1 MYDGDKAVLTM
12 VQYLKEDKEKDEN
25 IYEATVIEYQK
36 EMEQVHLILRS
47 GSLSDISLDAVYE
60 CRIRTITC
68 ETVCTGMIKERYEN
82 RAGMILVL
90 QVTNGFYEIKLGGII
105 MKLEPLADRVVLKQL
120 VAEETTKSGIVLPG
134 QSKEKPQQAEV
145 VAVGP
150 GGVVDGKEVTMNVSV
165 GDKVIYS
172 KYAGTEVELDDEEYI
187 IVKQNDILAVI
198 R

>member
-12 VQYLKEDKEKDEN
+12 VQYLKEDKEK
-25 IYEATVIEYQK
+25 EYQK

-90 QVTNGFYEIKLGGII
+90 QVTNGFYEIN
-105 MKLEPLADRVVLKQL
+105 LK
-120 VAEETTKSGIVLPG
+120 
-134 QSKEKPQQAEV
+134 
-145 VAVGP
+145 
-150 GGVVDGKEVTMNVSV
+150 
-165 GDKVIYS
+165 
-172 KYAGTEVELDDEEYI
+172 
-187 IVKQNDILAVI
+187 
-198 R
+198 

>member
-12 VQYLKEDKEKDEN
+12 VQYLKEDKEKDE
-25 IYEATVIEYQK
+25 K

-90 QVTNGFYEIKLGGII
+90 QVTNGFYEIN
-105 MKLEPLADRVVLKQL
+105 LK
-120 VAEETTKSGIVLPG
+120 
-134 QSKEKPQQAEV
+134 
-145 VAVGP
+145 
-150 GGVVDGKEVTMNVSV
+150 
-165 GDKVIYS
+165 
-172 KYAGTEVELDDEEYI
+172 
-187 IVKQNDILAVI
+187 
-198 R
+198 

>member
-36 EMEQVHLILRS
+36 EMERLGYTNSYDVLEQVHLILRS

-90 QVTNGFYEIKLGGII
+90 QVTNGFYEINLKKL
-105 MKLEPLADRVVLKQL
+105 
-120 VAEETTKSGIVLPG
+120 
-134 QSKEKPQQAEV
+134 
-145 VAVGP
+145 
-150 GGVVDGKEVTMNVSV
+150 
-165 GDKVIYS
+165 
-172 KYAGTEVELDDEEYI
+172 
-187 IVKQNDILAVI
+187 
-198 R
+198 

>member
-60 CRIRTITC
+60 CRIRTC
-68 ETVCTGMIKERYEN
+68 KGMIKERYEN

-90 QVTNGFYEIKLGGII
+90 QVTNGFYEIN
-105 MKLEPLADRVVLKQL
+105 LK
-120 VAEETTKSGIVLPG
+120 
-134 QSKEKPQQAEV
+134 
-145 VAVGP
+145 
-150 GGVVDGKEVTMNVSV
+150 
-165 GDKVIYS
+165 
-172 KYAGTEVELDDEEYI
+172 
-187 IVKQNDILAVI
+187 
-198 R
+198 

>member
-82 RAGMILVL
+82 RAGMILVF
-90 QVTNGFYEIKLGGII
+90 QVTNGFYEIN
-105 MKLEPLADRVVLKQL
+105 LK
-120 VAEETTKSGIVLPG
+120 
-134 QSKEKPQQAEV
+134 
-145 VAVGP
+145 
-150 GGVVDGKEVTMNVSV
+150 
-165 GDKVIYS
+165 
-172 KYAGTEVELDDEEYI
+172 
-187 IVKQNDILAVI
+187 
-198 R
+198 

>member
-25 IYEATVIEYQK
+25 IYEATVTSKHMIENFVKYQK

-90 QVTNGFYEIKLGGII
+90 QVTNGFYEIN
-105 MKLEPLADRVVLKQL
+105 LK
-120 VAEETTKSGIVLPG
+120 
-134 QSKEKPQQAEV
+134 
-145 VAVGP
+145 
-150 GGVVDGKEVTMNVSV
+150 
-165 GDKVIYS
+165 
-172 KYAGTEVELDDEEYI
+172 
-187 IVKQNDILAVI
+187 
-198 R
+198 

>member
-12 VQYLKEDKEKDEN
+12 VQYLKEDKE
-25 IYEATVIEYQK
+25 TVIEYQK

-90 QVTNGFYEIKLGGII
+90 QVTNGFYEIN
-105 MKLEPLADRVVLKQL
+105 LK
-120 VAEETTKSGIVLPG
+120 
-134 QSKEKPQQAEV
+134 
-145 VAVGP
+145 
-150 GGVVDGKEVTMNVSV
+150 
-165 GDKVIYS
+165 
-172 KYAGTEVELDDEEYI
+172 
-187 IVKQNDILAVI
+187 
-198 R
+198 

>member
-60 CRIRTITC
+60 CRIRSITC
-68 ETVCTGMIKERYEN
+68 EN

-90 QVTNGFYEIKLGGII
+90 QVTNGFYEIN
-105 MKLEPLADRVVLKQL
+105 LK
-120 VAEETTKSGIVLPG
+120 
-134 QSKEKPQQAEV
+134 
-145 VAVGP
+145 
-150 GGVVDGKEVTMNVSV
+150 
-165 GDKVIYS
+165 
-172 KYAGTEVELDDEEYI
+172 
-187 IVKQNDILAVI
+187 
-198 R
+198 

>member
-68 ETVCTGMIKERYEN
+68 ETVCTGMIKERSLSY
-82 RAGMILVL
+82 IL
-90 QVTNGFYEIKLGGII
+90 
-105 MKLEPLADRVVLKQL
+105 QL
-120 VAEETTKSGIVLPG
+120 LRRPSY
-134 QSKEKPQQAEV
+134 
-145 VAVGP
+145 
-150 GGVVDGKEVTMNVSV
+150 VSH
-165 GDKVIYS
+165 K
-172 KYAGTEVELDDEEYI
+172 AW
-187 IVKQNDILAVI
+187 
-198 R
+198 